1 MAGETTTTPGTTTPN
16 KDELSREKRTVVFFD
31 ICSSSNMLEDLILSE
46 NLRSMRDLILTIR
59 GFIKKEAKLQG
70 FEVYKFI
77 GDGWVLLFP
86 PEWTGESLVTLLE
99 ELCRRYKKH
108 WTRYVKPRLQTRPS
122 VVGLTF
128 GVDRGELLKFRMM
141 GQPEYIGRALNVA
154 SRLQGAVKQ
163 KDDNPAYKVLFS
175 NPSFKAL
182 RLSPNFRPS
191 KTVTCA
197 LRNIQ
202 GGAKYSCVK
211 MTLKV

>member
-1 MAGETTTTPGTTTPN
+1 MPAETTRRSTTPN
-16 KDELSREKRTVVFFD
+16 KNELTREKRTVVFFD

-59 GFIKKEAKLQG
+59 GFIKKEAAVQG

-77 GDGWVLLFP
+77 GDGWILLFP
-86 PEWTGESLVTLLE
+86 PEWTGESLVILLE
-99 ELCRRYKKH
+99 ELCRRFEKH
-108 WTRYVKPRLQTRPS
+108 WTRYVKPRLQTRPA

-128 GVDRGELLKFRMM
+128 GVDRGELVKFRMM

-182 RLSPNFRPS
+182 RLSHDFRPS
-191 KTVTCA
+191 RTVTCT

-202 GGAKYSCVK
+202 GGATYSCVK

>member
-1 MAGETTTTPGTTTPN
+1 MPGETRTTPRTTTPN
-16 KDELSREKRTVVFFD
+16 RDELTREKRTVVFFD

-46 NLRSMRDLILTIR
+46 NLRSMRDLILTMR
-59 GFIKKEAKLQG
+59 GFIKKQAALQG

-86 PEWTGESLVTLLE
+86 PEWTGESLVALLE
-99 ELCRRYKKH
+99 ELCRCYKKH
-108 WTRYVKPRLQTRPS
+108 WTRYVKPRLQTHPA

-128 GVDRGELLKFRMM
+128 GVDRGELLEFRMM
-141 GQPEYIGRALNVA
+141 GRPEYIGRALNIA

-163 KDDNPAYKVLFS
+163 KDDNPSYKVLFS
-175 NPSFKAL
+175 NPCFKAL
-182 RLSPNFRPS
+182 RLSHDFRLS
-191 KTVTCA
+191 KTVTCT

>member
-1 MAGETTTTPGTTTPN
+1 MPEETTRTPRTTTPN
-16 KDELSREKRTVVFFD
+16 KDEFSREKRTVVFFD

-46 NLRSMRDLILTIR
+46 NLRSMRDLILAIR
-59 GFIKKEAKLQG
+59 GFIKKEAAVQG

-86 PEWTGESLVTLLE
+86 PEKSGESLVTLLE

-108 WTRYVKPRLQTRPS
+108 WTRYVKPRLQSRPA

-128 GVDRGELLKFRMM
+128 GVDRGELVKFRMM

-182 RLSPNFRPS
+182 RLSHAFRPS
-191 KTVTCA
+191 KTVTCT

-202 GGAKYSCVK
+202 GGNKYSCVK

>member
-1 MAGETTTTPGTTTPN
+1 MPGAKSTPTNDGLT
-16 KDELSREKRTVVFFD
+16 REKRTVVFFD

-46 NLRSMRDLILTIR
+46 NLRSMRDLILTVR
-59 GFIKKEAKLQG
+59 GFIKKEALLQG

-86 PEWTGESLVTLLE
+86 PDRTGESLVTFLE
-99 ELCRRYKKH
+99 ELCRLFQKH
-108 WTRYVKPRLQTRPS
+108 WKRYVLPRLQSHPT

-128 GVDRGELLKFRMM
+128 GIDRGELVKFRMM

-163 KDDNPAYKVLFS
+163 KDENPAYKVLFS
-175 NPSFKAL
+175 NPSFKT
-182 RLSPNFRPS
+182 LSFPTQFRPL
-191 KTVTCA
+191 KTVTCT